1 MEKMFFQ
8 KNKSGMTLAETL
20 VAITI
25 FTIGITGFTTL
36 FVESWKNNSFIL
48 EKGQIII
55 TATQALRGIEGKL
68 RSLRQGSNG
77 DYAIK
82 SASSFDLVVYLDDD
96 KDSIIERVH
105 YYLDDD
111 NDKFQK
117 GIRDPEA
124 DGSYVAGDQSTVTLA
139 SYVTNTTSQPV
150 FNYYGKNYPPT
161 ELTGTIIPTDVRLI
175 EVSLW
180 VNIKP
185 LTAPDNINIQS
196 VTQLRNLGENQ

>member
-1 MEKMFFQ
+1 
-8 KNKSGMTLAETL
+8 MTLAETL

-36 FVESWKNNSFIL
+36 FVETWKSNSFVL
-48 EKGQIII
+48 EKGQIIT

-77 DYAIK
+77 DYAVK
-82 SASSFDLVVYLDDD
+82 SAGDFDLTVYLDDD
-96 KDSIIERVH
+96 KDTIVERVH
-105 YYLDDD
+105 YYLDEP

-117 GIRDPEA
+117 GVTNPNE
-124 DGSYVAGDQSTVTLA
+124 DGTYPAGDQSVTTLA
-139 SYVTNTTSQPV
+139 SYVTNTDSQHL
-150 FNYYGKNYPPT
+150 FNYYGKNYPP
-161 ELTGTIIPTDVRLI
+161 ENLTSPITLTDVRLV

-196 VTQLRNLGENQ
+196 VTQLRNIGENQ